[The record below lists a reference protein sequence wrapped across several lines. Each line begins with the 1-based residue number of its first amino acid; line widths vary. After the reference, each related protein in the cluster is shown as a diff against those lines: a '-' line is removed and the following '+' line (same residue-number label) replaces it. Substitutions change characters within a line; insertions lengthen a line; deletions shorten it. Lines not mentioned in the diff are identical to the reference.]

1 MRKKVL
7 LVDDQPLDLALT
19 RQALKDCSIEH
30 EIVSA
35 ADGFEGLQ
43 QLGAQ
48 HFDVVV
54 LDLKMPKVDGFEVLA
69 QMRIAPILSANP
81 VIVVSNS
88 DLQADRVRADA
99 LGAVEYV
106 HKALDYAAFKDA
118 LKAALG
124 RHGFC

>member
-7 LVDDQPLDLALT
+7 LVDDQPLDVALT
-19 RQALKDCSIEH
+19 RQALHDCSIEH
-30 EIVSA
+30 EVVTA
-35 ADGFEGLQ
+35 FDGYEGLT
-43 QLGAQ
+43 QLSLQ
-48 HFDVVV
+48 EFDVVV

-69 QMRIAPILSANP
+69 QMRLQPLLSDAA

-88 DLQADRVRADA
+88 DLQIDRTRART

-106 HKALDYAAFKDA
+106 HKALDYSQFKHD
-118 LKAALG
+118 LQVALG